1 MRNTMNRRIRE
12 LARTYVRMKQAAL
25 SKVAEND
32 LSLDPRPALP
42 PPEPK
47 ERTKRKPVRRVFPF
61 KRYKNSGADHAETE

>member
-1 MRNTMNRRIRE
+1 
-12 LARTYVRMKQAAL
+12 MKQAAL